1 MGLLGSILN
10 GAGAR
15 RGGARYRTSPFGFGG
30 GYGRRPTSFG
40 RRASTGGGLLSSPLA
55 RMALGAGAAYAARR
69 YMAGRN
75 ASAYSGSPP
84 PVSGTPGSS
93 GSSGTF

>member
-10 GAGAR
+10 GSGAR
-15 RGGARYRTSPFGFGG
+15 RRGARYRTSPFGFGG
-30 GYGRRPTSFG
+30 GYSRPAGFG

-93 GSSGTF
+93 GTF